1 MTSPLGSID
10 AMRLALFIIT
20 LLCACAAHA
29 QQFPSRPVRLI
40 VPFPA
45 GSTPDIVGRA
55 LGQKLTAAWGQPVIV
70 DNKPGAGANIGTAEA
85 AKAPA
90 DGYTLLIGSNGP
102 IAINK
107 VLYERLPFDPDRDLT
122 PISLL
127 AGAPQILAVHP
138 GVPAADL
145 RQLIDYARANPD
157 KLSYGSVGSGSASH
171 LTMELFKSQANVSLV
186 HIPYKGF
193 PPVVTDLLSG
203 NIQATFAIV
212 PAVLPQI
219 RAGKLKALAVTSEKR
234 TALAPDIPTVAE
246 QGLPQFDA
254 TAWQG
259 LLAPRGIPPDALA
272 RISTETRKAMQSP
285 EVKELLGKQGFE
297 VVGSSPEEFAAFI
310 RAESAKWGAV
320 VKATGAKAE

>member
-1 MTSPLGSID
+1 
-10 AMRLALFIIT
+10 MRLALLIIT
-20 LLCACAAHA
+20 LLCACAAHG
-29 QQFPSRPVRLI
+29 QQYPSRPVRLV

-55 LGQKLTAAWGQPVIV
+55 LGQKLAAAWGQPVIV
-70 DNKPGAGANIGTAEA
+70 DNKPGAGANIGTAEV
-85 AKAPA
+85 AKAAP

-107 VLYERLPFDPDRDLT
+107 ALYDKLPFDPDRDLT

-138 GVPAADL
+138 AVPAADL
-145 RQLIDYARANPD
+145 RQFIDYARANPD
-157 KLSYGSVGSGSASH
+157 KLSYGSVGAGSASH
-171 LTMELFKSQANVSLV
+171 LTMELLKSQAKISLV
-186 HIPYKGF
+186 HVPYKGF

-219 RAGKLKALAVTSEKR
+219 RAGKLKGIAVTSAQR

-259 LLAPRGIPPDALA
+259 LLCPAGTPQEVLNN
-272 RISTETRKAMQSP
+272 ISSQTMKIMQLP
-285 EVKELLGKQGFE
+285 EVRELLGKQGFE

-310 RAESAKWGAV
+310 RAESAKWSAV